1 MMDALKKIG
10 GGISAA
16 LPHITFCWA
25 LMLLVFYVIN
35 IFNTAM
41 QFLDSRLSQ
50 RFALCYAIV
59 TLLAA
64 VIALIRKRVP
74 VLALLTIAAAVMFI
88 IPDLRALAADDAQFV
103 SSQYYSTMTLV
114 TSLVSMVFAVADI
127 VIMRKAAKNA

>member
-10 GGISAA
+10 SGISAA

-25 LMLLVFYVIN
+25 LMLLVFFVIN
-35 IFNTAM
+35 IFNTSM

-50 RFALCYAIV
+50 RFALIYVII

-74 VLALLTIAAAVMFI
+74 VLALLALAAAVAYI

-103 SSQYYSTMTLV
+103 GTQYYSIMTLV
-114 TSLVSMVFAVADI
+114 TSLISMVFAVADI
-127 VIMRKAAKNA
+127 VKMRKAAKNV

>member
-103 SSQYYSTMTLV
+103 STQYYSTMTLV

-127 VIMRKAAKNA
+127 VKMRKAAKNA